1 MSKILDYL
9 NEVDA
14 NAKLKALHEAD
25 PEGTM
30 KSYGLTDA
38 EIKALL
44 CGDCATVAKLSG
56 AGEGELQAMQTPH
69 VVYK

>member
-38 EIKALL
+38 EIKALQL
-44 CGDCATVAKLSG
+44 ESEREEAHQENRRTEFKILSI
-56 AGEGELQAMQTPH
+56 
-69 VVYK
+69 